1 MHLYLLNNALTNECW
16 TNFIFNQSV
25 YQNIYHYY
33 SINMQNIISVNNEV
47 EYMEKYY
54 KLVNIVERYLF
65 NNCFNRNNIKI
76 K

>member
-1 MHLYLLNNALTNECW
+1 
-16 TNFIFNQSV
+16 
-25 YQNIYHYY
+25 
-33 SINMQNIISVNNEV
+33 MQNIISVNNEV

-76 K
+76 KQKYVILACLVYEK

>member
-1 MHLYLLNNALTNECW
+1 MHLYLLNNTLTNEYW